1 MAVFLGSSVTLLG
14 GPAVSGILA
23 FREKEITEIIL
34 AATEEVGIT
43 PEIDL
48 VVTMGSGALN
58 SWLPRGW
65 TSLMIRRFSCKSRL
79 LVLQAPTHNGCFLSY

>member
-1 MAVFLGSSVTLLG
+1 MFLGSSVTLLG

-79 LVLQAPTHNGCFLSY
+79 LVLQAPTHDGCFLSY

>member
-1 MAVFLGSSVTLLG
+1 MAAFLGSSVTLLG

-23 FREKEITEIIL
+23 FCEKEITEIIL

-48 VVTMGSGALN
+48 VVTMGSGTLN

-65 TSLMIRRFSCKSRL
+65 TSLIIRRFSCKSCP
-79 LVLQAPTHNGCFLSY
+79 LVLRAPTHGFFLPY

>member
-1 MAVFLGSSVTLLG
+1 MFLGSSVTLLG